1 MLFIPDKCYSFSLF
15 IKILSAR
22 KNDFTFKVNLPF
34 VFGSNKGMEVMFST
48 LLIVRNDSWA
58 ANQYIR
64 MISEGSREDWRNDAE
79 NSAFT
84 F

>member
-1 MLFIPDKCYSFSLF
+1 MLFFFILF

-48 LLIVRNDSWA
+48 LIIVINDSWE
-58 ANQYIR
+58 ANQDIR
-64 MISEGSREDWRNDAE
+64 MISEGSRDTEAWRNDAE

>member
-48 LLIVRNDSWA
+48 LLIVRNDS
-58 ANQYIR
+58 
-64 MISEGSREDWRNDAE
+64 
-79 NSAFT
+79 
-84 F
+84 